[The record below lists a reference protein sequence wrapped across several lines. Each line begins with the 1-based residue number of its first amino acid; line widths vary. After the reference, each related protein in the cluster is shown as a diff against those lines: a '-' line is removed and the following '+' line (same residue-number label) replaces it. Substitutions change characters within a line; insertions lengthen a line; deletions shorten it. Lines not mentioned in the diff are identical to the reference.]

1 MTPITPGC
9 PSTGWGLSLFSSGS
23 TPDPPRSLAEDTC
36 LATTIRPGISS
47 ALHHNASD
55 MTLTLTLTLAGILAA
70 ATSQQSTRQPA
81 PDTPFRQ
88 AVSIQVPIA
97 PDLQGATFQRLRI
110 DADGIVY
117 VLTDRGVARVF
128 EGTLAL
134 DRSYR
139 PLATLPRDIAVQE
152 ATGHL
157 YYLFDDRFL
166 TNRSA
171 GVPEGRVP
179 EGGFDRIAVAANGTA
194 LLDGDSR
201 TAIVRNGTLVEVDA
215 SDARGPGHLF
225 AHEGRFYKATP
236 AAVHR
241 LDGDRWVRIH
251 AGDGITT
258 LAFRG
263 PEMLVGTTDGYYGLN
278 PETGAETIP
287 RQRRLP
293 VPHITSLVATT
304 EAIWAGSPHG
314 AFSRAVDGE
323 IRYYA
328 SRRWLPDDEVV
339 DLGVGPDGEV
349 HVLTRTGLSRV
360 AFRTLTLAG
369 KARFY
374 EQKIRDRHIRYG
386 FVAERRLPIA
396 GDLTTSEMVDTDN
409 DGLWTSYYLASQAFR
424 YAVTGDASARRHAWE
439 AFEAFERLLS
449 VNPLDGFPSRTFERT
464 GFKFSDV
471 DRWRPSDDP
480 SWEWKGHTSSD
491 EVVGHIFGAAVLHET
506 ATHTDEERQRIA
518 RFIDAIV
525 SHIIRNDYYLIDV
538 DGQPTLWGRW
548 NPEYVNW
555 YPHSIVDRRLNSAE
569 IVAAL
574 HLAHHLTGRDIYLSE
589 ARRLMTEHGYLDNIM
604 ASMAKIDY
612 TEGYVFQGK
621 HDMGSGWNHSD
632 DQLAFLTYWVL
643 YRFAPTDDLKR
654 QFAAA
659 IEDHWRIERVERSPL
674 WNFVYASTGAT
685 AFDLDEALWTL
696 REWPLD
702 LIRWNVKNSH
712 RQDLTFLPRNFRN
725 QQVAELLP
733 PGERPV
739 MRWNANPFVIDGGHG
754 GHAELAGDE
763 FLLPYWMGR
772 YLRVIE

>member
-1 MTPITPGC
+1 MK
-9 PSTGWGLSLFSSGS
+9 
-23 TPDPPRSLAEDTC
+23 LA
-36 LATTIRPGISS
+36 LA
-47 ALHHNASD
+47 
-55 MTLTLTLTLAGILAA
+55 LAA
-70 ATSQQSTRQPA
+70 VAAILTAGQPA
-81 PDTPFRQ
+81 REAPRPAASDTPFQQ
-88 AVSIQVPIA
+88 AVAVHVPLST
-97 PDLQGATFQRLRI
+97 DLQGATLQRLRI
-110 DADGIVY
+110 DADGNVH
-117 VLTDRGVARVF
+117 VLTDRGLARVLDD
-128 EGTLAL
+128 TLTI

-139 PLATLPRDIAVQE
+139 PLAGLRPRDIAVQE
-152 ATGHL
+152 GTGHL

-166 TNRSA
+166 TNARA
-171 GVPEGRVP
+171 GVPEGHVP
-179 EGGFDRIAVAANGTA
+179 HGVFERLAVAADGTV
-194 LLDGDSR
+194 LLGGSSR
-201 TAIVRNGTLVEVDA
+201 TAVFRDGHLTDTERTEA
-215 SDARGPGHLF
+215 GGPGNLYVHD
-225 AHEGRFYKATP
+225 GRFYKATSSG
-236 AAVHR
+236 VHR
-241 LDGDRWVRIH
+241 LDGHRWARVH
-251 AGDGITT
+251 AGQDITV

-263 PEMLVGTTDGYYGLN
+263 GEIIVGTTDGYFGLDVASGR
-278 PETGAETIP
+278 ETTP
-287 RQRRLP
+287 RERRLP
-293 VPHITSLVATT
+293 VPHITSMAALPD
-304 EAIWAGSPHG
+304 AIWAGSPHG
-314 AFSRAVDGE
+314 AFSRGDDGG

-339 DLGVGPDGEV
+339 DVGAARGGAAY
-349 HVLTRTGLSRV
+349 VLTKTGLSRIE
-360 AFRTLTLAG
+360 FRTLTLAE

-374 EQKIRDRHIRYG
+374 ERKIRDRHIRYG
-386 FVAERRLPIA
+386 FIAERRLPIA

-424 YAVTGDASARRHAWE
+424 FAVTGDAEARRHAWE

-471 DRWRPSDDP
+471 DRWRPSDEP

-491 EVVGHIFGAAVLHET
+491 EVVGHIFGAAVLYET
-506 ATHTDEERQRIA
+506 ATATSGERQRIA
-518 RFIDAIV
+518 AFIDAIV

-555 YPHSIVDRRLNSAE
+555 YPHTIVDRRLNSAE

-574 HLAHHLTGRDIYLSE
+574 HFAHHLTGKPIYSTE
-589 ARRLMTEHGYLDNIM
+589 ATRLMHEHGYLDNIM
-604 ASMAKIDY
+604 SSMAKIDY
-612 TEGYVFQGK
+612 TEGYIFQGR

-643 YRFAPTDDLKR
+643 HRFAPTDDMKR

-659 IEDHWRIERVERSPL
+659 IGDHWRFERIERNPL
-674 WNFVYASTGAT
+674 WNFVYASTGAQV
-685 AFDLDEALWTL
+685 FDLEEALWTL

-702 LIRWNVKNSH
+702 LVRWTVKNSH

-725 QQVAELLP
+725 QLVAELLP

-772 YLRVIE
+772 YLKVIE